1 MGRFL
6 ALGWRLGVVV
16 ATYAPSSLA
25 EPAAEPATDVSPIRA
40 AKIKKPQP
48 LDTHVDPIAGHFG
61 AAEVVLSLVIN
72 EEGQVTS
79 VKLVSGSEPFSEA
92 ALRAAPNW
100 KFAPALRDEEPVT
113 SEIHFLVVFEP
124 KEEPEELSEEAPAE
138 GETDSGNEEA
148 SPPNRAVSQ
157 ASGQALEEVVVY
169 GKSPDPGTTEL
180 SRAEVRN
187 LAGAFDDP
195 LRSIEVM
202 PGVTPIA
209 SGLPLFFVRGAPPG
223 NVGFYIDGIRVPLL
237 YHAFLGPSV
246 IHPAFIRQVS
256 LNAGPMPARF
266 GRIAGG
272 AVEAELAE
280 PEGAKRA
287 EASIRLIDAGAFAE
301 APINQGRG
309 YALLGG
315 RYSYTALLISAFSPG
330 QRLDYWDYQALVG
343 HSIGRNDEIS
353 LFGFG
358 AFDYVGANG
367 EVLGG
372 TEFHRADL
380 RWDHRFSKDTE
391 FRIAVTYGRD
401 RTRSDSGFL
410 ANSLVGSR
418 LDFEHRENQV
428 VFRSGAD
435 VWVERYSMEVIAAIA
450 EPETYFEL
458 FPERTDAN
466 GGAWMDFVLFPKGRV
481 QVIPGVRADVFSSLG
496 TQLYSVDPRLFARY
510 HLTKK
515 LRAIHGIGVAHQ
527 SPNFVPSVPGAQV
540 AGLDGGLQRSLHAST
555 KYEADLPWNV
565 TGSVAFYLNGSEEL
579 TDPIG
584 LSQTLAIDEKSAQNR
599 AQGRSMGMEI
609 YLKRP
614 LTRNLGGLLSYTL
627 SRTTR
632 SLGPIE
638 TLPGYDRT
646 HILNGALTYDFG
658 HHIRASA
665 RIAVASGIPGRQTTL
680 EGFTFDESRSF
691 PYVRT
696 DLKLAKRWYVTEHFN
711 WGVHAEVLNATH
723 SPNVSRRECTVEGCE
738 NIGTAPITFP
748 SIGAEASWQ

>member
-6 ALGWRLGVVV
+6 ALGWRIGVAVTTF
-16 ATYAPSSLA
+16 AFSGFA
-25 EPAAEPATDVSPIRA
+25 EPAEGLEPETAPIRA
-40 AKIKKPQP
+40 AKIKKPEP
-48 LDTHVDPIAGHFG
+48 LDTHVDPIAGHWST
-61 AAEVVLSLVIN
+61 AEVVLSLVID

-79 VKLVSGSEPFSEA
+79 VKLVSGSEPFSGA
-92 ALRAAPNW
+92 AMRAAPSW
-100 KFAPALRDEEPVT
+100 KFAPALRDEEPV
-113 SEIHFLVVFEP
+113 SSKIYFLVVFEP
-124 KEEPEELSEEAPAE
+124 KVEPAELSDEEPTDAGVDSSGEDEPPLSRE
-138 GETDSGNEEA
+138 
-148 SPPNRAVSQ
+148 VSQ

-169 GKSPDPGTTEL
+169 GKLPDPGTTEL

-209 SGLPLFFVRGAPPG
+209 SGLPFFFVRGAPPG
-223 NVGFYIDGIRVPLL
+223 NVGYFIDGIRVPLL

-246 IHPAFIRQVS
+246 IHPAFIRNVS

-266 GRIAGG
+266 GRVAGG

-280 PEGAKRA
+280 PEGAMRA

-301 APINQGRG
+301 APINKGRG

-343 HSIGRNDEIS
+343 HSIGRDDEIS

-358 AFDYVGANG
+358 AFDYVGTNG

-391 FRIAVTYGRD
+391 FRWAVTYGRD
-401 RTRSDSGFL
+401 RTRSDSGYL
-410 ANSLVGSR
+410 ADTLFGSR
-418 LDFEHRENQV
+418 FEFEHRAKKV
-428 VFRSGAD
+428 IFRSGAD
-435 VWVERYSMEVIAAIA
+435 VWIDRYSMEVIAAIA

-458 FPERTDAN
+458 FPERTDAT
-466 GGAWMDFVLFPKGRV
+466 GGAWTDFVLFPKGRV

-496 TQLYSVDPRLFARY
+496 TQLYSVDPRIFAQYR
-510 HLTKK
+510 LTKN

-527 SPNFVPSVPGAQV
+527 SPNFVPSIPGAQV

-555 KYEADLPWNV
+555 KYEAELPGNI
-565 TGSVAFYLNGSEEL
+565 TGSIAFYLNGTQEM

-584 LSQTLAIDEKSAQNR
+584 LSQTLSIDETSADKR
-599 AQGRSMGMEI
+599 SQGRSMGVEI

-632 SLGPIE
+632 SHSAIQ

-646 HILNGALTYDFG
+646 HVLNGALTYDFG

-665 RIAVASGIPGRQTTL
+665 RVAVASGIPGRRTTL
-680 EGFTFDESRSF
+680 DGFVFDQSRSF
-691 PYVRT
+691 PYVRS
-696 DLKLAKRWYVTEHFN
+696 DLKIAKRWYVSEHFN

-723 SPNVSRRECTVEGCE
+723 SPNVSRRDCTVSGCE
-738 NIGTAPITFP
+738 NKGSAPVTFP